1 MERNG
6 ITGAGIFVIDHVKI
20 VNLWPEQGMLSL
32 ILDERKANGGCGYN
46 VLKDLAKLGTNIP
59 LTAVGITGNDEDG
72 KYIFKD
78 LKEHNIDTSLMYV
91 IDDAVTSYTDV
102 ITVKDTGVRTFFYN
116 KGASKFLDIK
126 HFDFDLIRSKILHI
140 GYILV
145 LDSLDEFDSEY
156 GTRMARLLKI
166 AKNYGIKTSVDLVSE
181 SSDRFSKIVPPALRY
196 TDYLIVNEIEAGK
209 TTGLKIREEDGSI
222 NSENLKKSLDILI
235 ENGNSELVC
244 IHFPEGAYATL
255 RNGDPL
261 FIPSHDLPAGF
272 IKGTVGAGDAYCA
285 GMLYGLHENW
295 DLERCMRFAGAMAAI
310 CLTEPSTS
318 DGIKSLSETLEFMEK
333 MPLRNFKI

>member
-1 MERNG
+1 MDRKG

-46 VLKDLAKLGTNIP
+46 VLKDLAKLKTDIP
-59 LTAVGITGNDEDG
+59 LMAVGITGNDEDG

-91 IDDAVTSYTDV
+91 IDNAPTSYTDV

-126 HFDFDLIRSKILHI
+126 HFDFNKIHSRILHI

-145 LDSLDEFDSEY
+145 LDALDELDPEY

-166 AKNYGIKTSVDLVSE
+166 AKDNGIKTSVDLVSE
-181 SSDRFSKIVPPALRY
+181 SSNRFSKIVPPALKY

-209 TTGLKIREEDGSI
+209 TTGLRIRESDGSL
-222 NSENLKKSLDILI
+222 NRDNLKRSLDILV
-235 ENGNSELVC
+235 ENGKSELVC
-244 IHFPEGAYATL
+244 IHFPEGAYATFQGG
-255 RNGDPL
+255 NPL
-261 FIPSHDLPAGF
+261 FVPSHNLPNGF
-272 IKGTVGAGDAYCA
+272 IKGTAGAGDAYCA
-285 GMLYGLHENW
+285 GMLYGMHEEWN
-295 DLERCMRFAGAMAAI
+295 LEKSMRFAGAMAAI

-318 DGIKSLSETLEFMEK
+318 DGMKNFEETMDFMER
-333 MPLRNFKI
+333 MPLKDFRI

>member
-1 MERNG
+1 MDRVG

-20 VNLWPEQGMLSL
+20 VNIWPKQGMLSL
-32 ILDERKANGGCGYN
+32 ILDEKKANGGCGYN
-46 VLKDLAKLGTNIP
+46 VLKDLAKLKTDIP

-72 KYIFKD
+72 KYIFSD

-91 IDDAVTSYTDV
+91 IENVTTSYTDV
-102 ITVKDTGVRTFFYN
+102 ITVKDTGNRTFFYN

-126 HFDFDLIRSKILHI
+126 HFDFNKIHSKILHI

-145 LDSLDEFDSEY
+145 LDALDELDSEY
-156 GTRMARLLKI
+156 GTRMARLLKT
-166 AKNYGIKTSVDLVSE
+166 AKDFGIKTSVDLVSE
-181 SSDRFSKIVPPALRY
+181 SSDRFSKIVPPALKY

-209 TTGLKIREEDGSI
+209 TTGLRIREENNNLNI
-222 NSENLKKSLDILI
+222 ENLKKSLDALV
-235 ENGNSELVC
+235 EDSNSELVC

-255 RNGDPL
+255 RGENPL
-261 FIPSHDLPAGF
+261 FIPSHELPDGF
-272 IKGTVGAGDAYCA
+272 IKGTAGAGDAYCA
-285 GMLYGLHENW
+285 GMLYGMHENW
-295 DLERCMRFAGAMAAI
+295 DLEKSMRFAGAMAAI

-318 DGIKSLSETLEFMEK
+318 DGMKTLEETLEFMEK